1 MITKILLIEW
11 RTMLGQFPSVLIFAV
26 AMFAASTVLPNEF
39 RTENLLFLMFWGAM
53 MGVSVAGIFRYNTE
67 FVDWPKL
74 LPPVMQQPSNRQ
86 D

>member
-1 MITKILLIEW
+1 MIIIIIIVTW
-11 RTMLGQFPSVLIFAV
+11 WTTQFPSVLIIAA
-26 AMFAASTVLPNEF
+26 AMFAASTVLPTEF

-74 LPPVMQQPSNRQ
+74 LPPVLNQQKNQQ